1 MADDFKQAVDD
12 GAKASK
18 AATDRAANAA
28 KGAADTMRETTEK
41 ARDAFSEKV
50 VDPARRAG
58 EAMTETG
65 GKIAEG
71 GATIGKTMIDQA
83 EQNAREAF
91 AAMREAASA
100 KDLTQVMKIQG
111 DYLREQS
118 QRSMSQAREISEL
131 IMKFGKDAVA
141 PLRGDG
147 PK

>member
-12 GAKASK
+12 GATASK
-18 AATDRAANAA
+18 AATDHAADAA
-28 KGAADTMRETTEK
+28 KGAADTMRANADK
-41 ARDAFSEKV
+41 AREAFSEKV

-58 EAMTETG
+58 EAMKESG

-71 GATIGKTMIDQA
+71 GATIGKAMIDQA

-118 QRSMSQAREISEL
+118 QRSMSQAREIGEM
-131 IMKFGKDAVA
+131 IMKFGRDAVA

>member
-1 MADDFKQAVDD
+1 
-12 GAKASK
+12 
-18 AATDRAANAA
+18 
-28 KGAADTMRETTEK
+28 MRDHAEK

-58 EAMTETG
+58 EAMKESG

-71 GATIGKTMIDQA
+71 GATIGKAMIDQA

-100 KDLTQVMKIQG
+100 SDLTQVMKIQG

-118 QRSMSQAREISEL
+118 QRSMSQAREIGEL

-141 PLRGDG
+141 PLQGG
-147 PK
+147 GIK

>member
-1 MADDFKQAVDD
+1 MADEFKQAVDD
-12 GAKASK
+12 GANASK
-18 AATDRAANAA
+18 AATDRAVDAA
-28 KGAADTMRETTEK
+28 KGAADTMRENAEK

-50 VDPARRAG
+50 VDPAKRAG
-58 EAMTETG
+58 EALKESG

-91 AAMREAASA
+91 AAMREAAAA

-111 DYLREQS
+111 DYLREQG
-118 QRSMSQAREISEL
+118 QRSMSQAREIGEL

-141 PLRGDG
+141 PLRGNG
-147 PK
+147 AE

>member
-12 GAKASK
+12 GANASK
-18 AATDRAANAA
+18 AATDRAADAA
-28 KGAADTMRETTEK
+28 KGAADAMRDHAEK
-41 ARDAFSEKV
+41 ARDSFSEKV

-58 EAMTETG
+58 EAMKESG

-71 GATIGKTMIDQA
+71 GATIGKAMIDQA

-100 KDLTQVMKIQG
+100 SDLTQVMKIQG

-118 QRSMSQAREISEL
+118 QRSMSQAREIGEL

-141 PLRGDG
+141 PLQGG
-147 PK
+147 GIK

>member
-1 MADDFKQAVDD
+1 MADEFKQAVDD
-12 GAKASK
+12 GANASK
-18 AATDRAANAA
+18 AATDRAADAA
-28 KGAADTMRETTEK
+28 KGAADTMRENTEK

-50 VDPARRAG
+50 VNPARRAG
-58 EAMTETG
+58 EAMKESG

-71 GATIGKTMIDQA
+71 GATIGKAMIDQA

-100 KDLTQVMKIQG
+100 SDLTQVMKIQG

-118 QRSMSQAREISEL
+118 QRSMSQAREIGEL

-141 PLRGDG
+141 PLQGG
-147 PK
+147 GIK

>member
-12 GAKASK
+12 GANASK
-18 AATDRAANAA
+18 AATDRAADAA
-28 KGAADTMRETTEK
+28 KGAADTMRENAGK

-50 VDPARRAG
+50 VDPARRVG
-58 EAMTETG
+58 EAMKESG

-71 GATIGKTMIDQA
+71 GATIGKAMIDQA

-100 KDLTQVMKIQG
+100 SDLTQVMKIQG

-118 QRSMSQAREISEL
+118 QRSMSQAREIGEM
-131 IMKFGKDAVA
+131 IMKFGRDAVA

>member
-12 GAKASK
+12 GANASK
-18 AATDRAANAA
+18 AATDRAADAA
-28 KGAADTMRETTEK
+28 KGAADAMRENAGQ
-41 ARDAFSEKV
+41 ARDSFSEKV

-58 EAMTETG
+58 EAMKESG

-71 GATIGKTMIDQA
+71 GATIGKAMIDQA

-100 KDLTQVMKIQG
+100 SDLTQVMKIQG

-118 QRSMSQAREISEL
+118 QRSLSQAREIGEL

-141 PLRGDG
+141 PLQGG
-147 PK
+147 GIK

>member
-12 GAKASK
+12 GTNASK
-18 AATDRAANAA
+18 AATDRAADAA
-28 KGAADTMRETTEK
+28 KGAADTMRDHAEK

-50 VDPARRAG
+50 VDPARRAA
-58 EAMTETG
+58 EAMKESG

-71 GATIGKTMIDQA
+71 GATIGKAMIDQA

-100 KDLTQVMKIQG
+100 SDLTQVMKIQG

-118 QRSMSQAREISEL
+118 QRSMSQAREIGEL

-141 PLRGDG
+141 PLQGG
-147 PK
+147 GIK

>member
-12 GAKASK
+12 GANASK
-18 AATDRAANAA
+18 AATDRAADAA
-28 KGAADTMRETTEK
+28 KGAADTMRENAGK

-58 EAMTETG
+58 EAMKESG

-71 GATIGKTMIDQA
+71 GATIGKAMIDQA

-100 KDLTQVMKIQG
+100 SDLTQVMKIQG

-118 QRSMSQAREISEL
+118 QRSMSQAREIGEL

-141 PLRGDG
+141 PLQGG
-147 PK
+147 GIK

>member
-1 MADDFKQAVDD
+1 MADDFKRAVDD

-18 AATDRAANAA
+18 AATDRAADAA
-28 KGAADTMRETTEK
+28 KGAADTMRENSEK
-41 ARDAFSEKV
+41 VRDAFSEKV
-50 VDPARRAG
+50 VDPAKRAG
-58 EAMTETG
+58 EALKETG

-118 QRSMSQAREISEL
+118 QRSMSQAREIGEM

>member
-12 GAKASK
+12 GANASK
-18 AATDRAANAA
+18 AATDRAADAA
-28 KGAADTMRETTEK
+28 KGAADTMRDDSEK

-58 EAMTETG
+58 EAMKESG

-71 GATIGKTMIDQA
+71 GATIGKAMIDQA

-100 KDLTQVMKIQG
+100 SDLTQVMKIQG

-118 QRSMSQAREISEL
+118 QRSMSQAREIGEL

-141 PLRGDG
+141 PLQGG
-147 PK
+147 GIK

>member
-12 GAKASK
+12 GATASK
-18 AATDRAANAA
+18 AATDHAANAA
-28 KGAADTMRETTEK
+28 KGAADTMRANADK
-41 ARDAFSEKV
+41 AREAFSEKV

-58 EAMTETG
+58 EAMKESG
-65 GKIAEG
+65 GKSAEG
-71 GATIGKTMIDQA
+71 GATIGKAMIDQA

-100 KDLTQVMKIQG
+100 SDLTQVMKIQG

-118 QRSMSQAREISEL
+118 QRSMSQAREIGEL

-141 PLRGDG
+141 PLQGG
-147 PK
+147 GIK

>member
-12 GAKASK
+12 GANASK
-18 AATDRAANAA
+18 AATDRAADAA
-28 KGAADTMRETTEK
+28 KGAADTMRENAGK

-58 EAMTETG
+58 EAMKESG

-71 GATIGKTMIDQA
+71 GATIGKAMIDQA

-100 KDLTQVMKIQG
+100 SDLTQVMKIQG

-118 QRSMSQAREISEL
+118 QRSMSQAREIGEL

>member
-1 MADDFKQAVDD
+1 MAEDIKSAIDEGVAQN
-12 GAKASK
+12 K
-18 AATDRAANAA
+18 AATDRAARAA
-28 KGAADTMRETTEK
+28 KDATDTMQAGAEQ
-41 ARDAFSEKV
+41 ARSAFSEKV
-50 VDPARRAG
+50 LDPAKRAG
-58 EAMTETG
+58 EAMKESG
-65 GKIAEG
+65 GKVAEG

-118 QRSMSQAREISEL
+118 QRSMSQAREIGEM